1 MHLSKLGQLTLL
13 VASALT
19 IMVGA
24 ALAPGLHT
32 VAQALGVSN
41 LAPLLIT
48 LPALGAILFA
58 PIFGKAID
66 RFSPR
71 PVFLVSL
78 WGYFIFGAGG
88 ALIHGPVLVGI
99 DRILLGGFA
108 AGVMAAGTAEISHWF
123 KGKDRLNMI
132 AKQGMSIE
140 LGGVIFLFI
149 GGILSELHWQAP
161 FLLYVLAFLC
171 VILTAISIPKT
182 ARSNDASTQGQ
193 DITENTSMR
202 PVILYTIMAMGLF
215 FSMIISLPT
224 LLTQLDFSEAHIG
237 YLLSFISLIAV
248 FSAMVMPKIVMRFS
262 TNTTLMLAFMSY
274 SCAHILFA
282 SSEQTSLLILAGI
295 FAGIGFGFSIP
306 LLNHTTVE
314 RSSEQTRGRNLS
326 WFAMSV
332 FFGQFATSIL
342 EFIPFSHNSALYL
355 CAMIAVFCALL
366 IMKKPVTA

>member
-1 MHLSKLGQLTLL
+1 M
-13 VASALT
+13 
-19 IMVGA
+19 
-24 ALAPGLHT
+24 
-32 VAQALGVSN
+32 AQTN

-108 AGVMAAGTAEISHWF
+108 AGVMA
-123 KGKDRLNMI
+123 
-132 AKQGMSIE
+132 
-140 LGGVIFLFI
+140 
-149 GGILSELHWQAP
+149 
-161 FLLYVLAFLC
+161 
-171 VILTAISIPKT
+171 
-182 ARSNDASTQGQ
+182 
-193 DITENTSMR
+193 
-202 PVILYTIMAMGLF
+202 MGLF

-224 LLTQLDFSEAHIG
+224 LLTKLDFSEAHIG
-237 YLLSFISLIAV
+237 YILSFISLIAV

-262 TNTTLMLAFMSY
+262 TNTTLMLAFISY

-342 EFIPFSHNSALYL
+342 EFIPFSHHSALYL
-355 CAMIAVFCALL
+355 CAIIAVFCALL
-366 IMKKPVTA
+366 IMKQPVTA